1 MRENLIKLALV
12 LDSKMLKKESWA
24 VYRLIKSA
32 RTREF
37 VKTVFLTLYQQ
48 EIRGKVI
55 SVSQSYY
62 RAFKDSDPERL
73 TEEALVSFLE
83 SNTLEDV
90 ILVLKDH
97 KAKEREA
104 IQETSVKRFLG
115 SEGII
120 SDELKKALQDEHE
133 AALLRLE
140 ESDVSKKNYE
150 WAVKILLN
158 EEEDPM
164 EEIIGAIGVWRSA
177 KHNLE
182 DLYKYEKLSDLRRA
196 LDSLGVDSKPAYY
209 YSIKNH
215 ALSERNTDFIYNSD
229 NFSVVLCGTTQS
241 SQYWARGTV
250 WCTASLVGNY
260 FENYS
265 SKGIYLYYL
274 ITKNDEAFENYTPEG
289 WVGIQSKGLSFEEKK
304 NTFKKISIGY
314 SKNGNDLIFLDR
326 QNATVDSNNHDI
338 SKNEILQFLG
348 DEGSTVF
355 SAIENDLR
363 GRESTKFDEVRR
375 SITPEE
381 LERTLGLLNGDE
393 KYELAES
400 FANSGS
406 AKQETIEYSLNLLS
420 ENLVTQTHDGPYGF
434 FLDSWSSRGAR
445 KHSPELWN
453 KYQKKA
459 LKGLVS
465 SKKTAGIFFSTK
477 LYLDFPELIEEAF
490 SNLVIAPGR
499 GPAQPLY
506 DISDDDDSSV
516 TGQST
521 YYADNDG
528 GLYGDDDFRWF
539 SWGLDDLSHLIDL
552 RQEFLE
558 NERTRGSIKNIF
570 DNAIKMKDPN
580 LLEVK
585 KRILDDLYR
594 EDKDFDNTIL
604 RPLIEEICT
613 SKSPTIALKFFGTT
627 FGWHKHFPDLKDSV
641 IDYIIS
647 IEPGLLGEG
656 WKTPI
661 GSLHEGFNNPIKMN
675 PDLLPIAIWGMT
687 IREIYDYRI
696 HEKYPEIV
704 SKLFRQIN
712 DGGRL
717 AIHPKLFTKGYK
729 DHMRGSD
736 IRNLAEPDL
745 KMLFSDILKN
755 DRIDADFEEDEAD
768 AKELGMDM
776 NHMLGNSS
784 FVSPMIEDEI
794 DNLYNPSR
802 QRARAKEQADLLG
815 MDVEAPARRHHLQ
828 GILDQLYPD
837 QPEEDSD
844 PKVENAET
852 TWEEHFPVLNDL
864 RNSRKADL
872 FSIMRTS
879 RGIA

>member
-1 MRENLIKLALV
+1 LRENLIKLALV

-37 VKTVFLTLYQQ
+37 IKTVFLTLYPQ
-48 EIRGKVI
+48 EVRGKVI

-97 KAKEREA
+97 KTKEREA

-182 DLYKYEKLSDLRRA
+182 DLYKYEKLSDLRKA

-274 ITKNDEAFENYTPEG
+274 IAKNDEVFENYTPEG
-289 WVGIQSKGLSFEEKK
+289 WGPGLPGFGLSFEEKK

-314 SKNGNDLIFLDR
+314 SKNGNDLILLDR

-338 SKNEILQFLG
+338 SKSEILQFLG

-363 GRESTKFDEVRR
+363 GRESTKFDEVRS

-393 KYELAES
+393 KYDLVES

-420 ENLVTQTHDGPYGF
+420 ENLVTQTHEGPYGF
-434 FLDSWSSRGAR
+434 FLDSWSSKGAQ
-445 KHSPELWN
+445 KHSPELWS
-453 KYQKKA
+453 KYQKKV

-477 LYLDFPELIEEAF
+477 LYLDFPELIEKAF

-499 GPAQPLY
+499 GPVRPLY
-506 DISDDDDSSV
+506 DISDDD
-516 TGQST
+516 
-521 YYADNDG
+521 YYDLVRDEDQG
-528 GLYGDDDFRWF
+528 GLRWF
-539 SWGLDDLSHLIDL
+539 SWGLGDLSHLIDL
-552 RQEFLE
+552 QQEFLE

-661 GSLHEGFNNPIKMN
+661 GSLQEGFNNPIKMY
-675 PDLLPIAIWGMT
+675 PDLLPIAVWGMT

-696 HEKYPEIV
+696 HEKYPKIV
-704 SKLFRQIN
+704 SKLFHQIN
-712 DGGRL
+712 DGGRR
-717 AIHPKLFTKGYK
+717 AIHPKLFTKGHK

-736 IRNLAEPDL
+736 IRDLAESDL
-745 KMLFSDILKN
+745 EVLFRDILKK
-755 DRIDADFEEDEAD
+755 DRIHADFEEDEAD
-768 AKELGMDM
+768 VKELGMDI
-776 NHMLGNSS
+776 NHLLGNSS
-784 FVSPMIEDEI
+784 FVSPMIEAEI
-794 DNLYNPSR
+794 EDMNKPIR
-802 QRARAKEQADLLG
+802 QWDRAKEQADLLG

-837 QPEEDSD
+837 QPEEDLD
-844 PKVENAET
+844 PKVENAKT
-852 TWEEHFPVLNDL
+852 TWEEHFPVLNNL

>member
-1 MRENLIKLALV
+1 MRESLTKLALV

-32 RTREF
+32 RTRDF
-37 VKTVFLTLYQQ
+37 IKTVFLTLYQQ

-55 SVSQSYY
+55 SVSQAYY

-83 SNTLEDV
+83 NNTLEDV

-140 ESDVSKKNYE
+140 ESDVSNKNYE

-164 EEIIGAIGVWRSA
+164 EEIIDAIGVWRSA
-177 KHNLE
+177 RHNLE
-182 DLYKYEKLSDLRRA
+182 DLYKYEKLSDLRKA

-289 WVGIQSKGLSFEEKK
+289 WAGIQSKGLSFEEKK

-381 LERTLGLLNGDE
+381 LERTAGLLDE
-393 KYELAES
+393 NAKYELIES
-400 FANSGS
+400 FANSGG
-406 AKQETIEYSLNLLS
+406 AKKETIEYALNLLS
-420 ENLVTQTHDGPYGF
+420 ENLVADTHEGPYGF
-434 FLDSWSSRGAR
+434 FLDTWRSRGVR
-445 KHSPELWN
+445 KNSPELWG

-459 LKGLVS
+459 LKGMVS
-465 SKKTAGIFFSTK
+465 SKKTARMFFSVR
-477 LYLDFPELIEEAF
+477 LYHDFPELIEEAF
-490 SNLVIAPGR
+490 SNLVV
-499 GPAQPLY
+499 
-506 DISDDDDSSV
+506 SSFSEV
-516 TGQST
+516 GQQ
-521 YYADNDG
+521 NWE
-528 GLYGDDDFRWF
+528 GDV
-539 SWGLDDLSHLIDL
+539 SWGLDDLSHLLDL
-552 RQEFLE
+552 RKEFLE
-558 NERTRGSIKNIF
+558 NERTRVFIKDVF

-580 LLEVK
+580 ILKVK

-613 SKSPTIALKFFGTT
+613 SKSPVIALKFFGTT
-627 FGWHKHFPDLKDSV
+627 FGWYKHFPDLKDS
-641 IDYIIS
+641 ITDYIIS

-656 WKTPI
+656 WKAPI
-661 GSLHEGFNNPIKMN
+661 GGLQEGFDNPIKMDS
-675 PDLLPIAIWGMT
+675 DLLPIAIWGLT

-696 HEKYPEIV
+696 YDPYPKIV
-704 SKLFRQIN
+704 SRLFHQIN

-717 AIHPKLFTKGYK
+717 AIHPKLFTKGHK

-736 IRNLAEPDL
+736 IRDLTEPDL
-745 KMLFSDILKN
+745 QMLFSDILKK
-755 DRIDADFEEDEAD
+755 DRIHADFEEDEAD
-768 AKELGMDM
+768 AKELGMDR
-776 NHMLGNSS
+776 NHLLGNSS
-784 FVSPMIEDEI
+784 FMSPMIEAEI
-794 DNLYNPSR
+794 D
-802 QRARAKEQADLLG
+802 DLNKPGRHGREGL
-815 MDVEAPARRHHLQ
+815 DRRDHLQ
-828 GILDQLYPD
+828 GVLDQLYSD

-844 PKVENAET
+844 PNVENAET
-852 TWEEHFPVLNDL
+852 TWEEHFPGLNDL
-864 RNSRKADL
+864 RNSRKAAL
-872 FSIMRTS
+872 LSIMKTS